1 MAIDRDFRR
10 ARELGIDVNQV
21 GESLAHYLSLE
32 RQQVRD
38 NPKLLEP
45 KPDEPINLAVTERIR
60 ADRVTWET
68 LGTLPFDVAPVTVH
82 ARSRDAALNRC
93 TLRDLL
99 ERRYRREFALGL
111 VRASVYPDNVEGRRE
126 ANRRAIAASLYV
138 ADTAA

>member
-1 MAIDRDFRR
+1 MAIDLDFKR

-21 GESLAHYLSLE
+21 GQSLAHYLSEE
-32 RQQVRD
+32 RRKVRD

-45 KPDEPINLAVTERIR
+45 KPDEPIHLTVTERR
-60 ADRVTWET
+60 KADRVVWET
-68 LGTLPFDVAPVTVH
+68 LGTLPLDVAPVTVF
-82 ARSRDAALNRC
+82 ATSRDAALNRC

-111 VRASVYPDNVEGRRE
+111 LRASVYPDTVDGRRQ

-138 ADTAA
+138 ADITA